1 MIFYFSVVVRRYG
14 TMDSSSPYLKRFS
27 RIVRAGTTFSLQGKL
42 NYPILLLVT
51 LSCTAVILC
60 DIVGSQKHGIQYE
73 TLQGQVYEAP
83 VFIFLILCIPILI
96 RKRSNILELIQLLL
110 EPFDDVSFGKE
121 STEIAKNFF
130 RWVNIIGTIVIF
142 NNFFLFACCIV
153 ILGPL
158 CTLPFYPTN
167 TDIQGLP
174 LPMGSIPFHTESYLI
189 YMAFYLNSSFAV
201 LAVCAFH
208 SSWYLLFIFSSLKIK
223 AKLRMLVHTINTLD
237 TLAEIRC
244 MVLTEIAQCSRHRI
258 SKEDMLTDCTKDNL
272 GEAIFEHI
280 KLMR

>member
-1 MIFYFSVVVRRYG
+1 
-14 TMDSSSPYLKRFS
+14 MDSSSPYLKRFS
-27 RIVRAGTTFSLQGKL
+27 LIVRAGTTFSLQGQL

-60 DIVGSQKHGIQYE
+60 DLVGSQKHGIQYE
-73 TLQGQVYEAP
+73 ILRGQVYEAP
-83 VFIFLILCIPILI
+83 VFIFLLLCIPILI

-189 YMAFYLNSSFAV
+189 YAAFYLNSSFAV

-237 TLAEIRC
+237 TVSEIRC